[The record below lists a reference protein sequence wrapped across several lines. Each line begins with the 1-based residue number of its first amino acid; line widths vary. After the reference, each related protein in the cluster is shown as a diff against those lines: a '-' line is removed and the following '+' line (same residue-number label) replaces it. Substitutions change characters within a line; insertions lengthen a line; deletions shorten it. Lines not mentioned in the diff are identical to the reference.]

1 MASSLYDNLRKIA
14 AAQATQQNRG
24 QATAPPTPEAIKA
37 RALRLADAA
46 LADAERSTDPAARV
60 KHLDAAERALKLAAM
75 HPESQHDA
83 GPPVFR
89 VEFADPDDDAED
101 VALRA
106 EPEGEGAQT
115 H

>member
-60 KHLDAAERALKLAAM
+60 KHLDAAERAYKLAAAAQDNGASTTGGINIFVDTSAADDE
-75 HPESQHDA
+75 PAAEA
-83 GPPVFR
+83 GTLPM
-89 VEFADPDDDAED
+89 
-101 VALRA
+101 
-106 EPEGEGAQT
+106 T